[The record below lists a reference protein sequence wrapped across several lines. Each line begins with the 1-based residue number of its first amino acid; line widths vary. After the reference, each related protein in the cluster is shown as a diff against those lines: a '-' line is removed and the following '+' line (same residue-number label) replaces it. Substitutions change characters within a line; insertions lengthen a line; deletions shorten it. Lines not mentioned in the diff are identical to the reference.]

1 MFVHT
6 RYPIRSQMH
15 KKTQLTCSPKYR
27 HTLTYTT
34 QKPACSQRYVHTF
47 PHTIHTKKP
56 TCSQYETYKIFPH
69 TTQKKKPTCVPRD
82 THMPLHTRTHAC
94 AVTHS
99 RSRHYKLNL
108 HYCQFR
114 SHDYLSGIPLS
125 VSAYVIYW
133 FVIGCN

>member
-1 MFVHT
+1 MFTQIQTYSDLHDTKTRMFTEIRTYLPAHDTKNPHVHNT
-6 RYPIRSQMH
+6 
-15 KKTQLTCSPKYR
+15 K
-27 HTLTYTT
+27 HTHFSAHDT
-34 QKPACSQRYVHTF
+34 
-47 PHTIHTKKP
+47 
-56 TCSQYETYKIFPH
+56 E
-69 TTQKKKPTCVPRD
+69 KKPTCVPRD

-99 RSRHYKLNL
+99 RSRHYNLNL